1 LGQVQ
6 AGLRKKPKRK
16 TTSVIMQPPNR
27 AAGSLGT
34 FAGVFTPS
42 ILTILGIILFLR
54 LGFVVGQSGL
64 GLALVMILLANAI
77 SVLTSFSL
85 AAVATNMRVKGG
97 GDYYLISRTLGLEF
111 GGSIGIVLFLAQSV
125 SVGFY
130 LIGFGEALSVLLP
143 PSLWTSPQLLALY
156 ALLPLFLLAWLGA
169 DWATKFQYVVMAC
182 LVLALGSFFLG
193 GSLKWDMSVA
203 VANWTAPA
211 KSLGFWAVFA
221 VFFPAVTG
229 FTQGVSMSGDLKDP
243 GRSLPLGTFAAVGL
257 SMVVYI
263 LAAVV
268 LAGSLPAN
276 TLQTEYAAMQQVAYG
291 NWLVLIGVIAATL
304 SSAMASFLGAPRI
317 LQSLASDR
325 IFPWLLP
332 FAQGVGPMDNPRRG
346 VLLSAV
352 IALGII
358 GLGQLNAIAPLVSM
372 FFLLSY
378 GLLNYATFYEAR
390 SQSPSFRPTFHWY
403 DYRLSLAG
411 ALTCLGGMLAISPA
425 SGIVAVAILGALYQY
440 LRRTSGPAKWAD
452 SQRSYHL
459 QQVRTHLLAAAQESE
474 HPRHWR
480 PQILA
485 FSDNSKRRPQLLHM
499 AQWLEGGSG
508 LTSVVNI
515 IEGTGFKALRER
527 DEQREV
533 LVKDIQAA
541 GSHAFA
547 LALTAPDL
555 QIGINILL
563 QSYGVGPLQANT
575 VLLHWL
581 ENKGHAGRVSKD
593 PVQNLRTAF
602 RLKHN
607 ILMLN
612 AGESKWKTLV
622 DDNDKQLRIDV
633 WWWGEATSRLMLLLA
648 YLLTR
653 DTFWQD
659 ATINVLGVKQNK
671 AKDSQ
676 GGGLQEVL
684 DNYRVQA
691 ESNWVQAEDA
701 SQIVK
706 YSADASL
713 IFLPF
718 ALRRDEIVDPFGG
731 DLDWL
736 LPRLPVTVLCLAAE
750 DLDLDAEPEEGPA
763 AEAAN
768 ALHAYEDAQNKQ
780 EKMEKEAKRAAS
792 AAEALYEELE
802 SAKRSGGDEEDL
814 AVKQEA
820 YRESA
825 KLLEQANKKAAKARV
840 KTDQARELAEELG
853 ALPSASEN
861 GEETD
866 EQSEAS

>member
-1 LGQVQ
+1 
-6 AGLRKKPKRK
+6 
-16 TTSVIMQPPNR
+16 
-27 AAGSLGT
+27 
-34 FAGVFTPS
+34 
-42 ILTILGIILFLR
+42 
-54 LGFVVGQSGL
+54 
-64 GLALVMILLANAI
+64 
-77 SVLTSFSL
+77 
-85 AAVATNMRVKGG
+85 
-97 GDYYLISRTLGLEF
+97 
-111 GGSIGIVLFLAQSV
+111 
-125 SVGFY
+125 
-130 LIGFGEALSVLLP
+130 
-143 PSLWTSPQLLALY
+143 
-156 ALLPLFLLAWLGA
+156 
-169 DWATKFQYVVMAC
+169 
-182 LVLALGSFFLG
+182 
-193 GSLKWDMSVA
+193 
-203 VANWTAPA
+203 
-211 KSLGFWAVFA
+211 
-221 VFFPAVTG
+221 
-229 FTQGVSMSGDLKDP
+229 
-243 GRSLPLGTFAAVGL
+243 
-257 SMVVYI
+257 
-263 LAAVV
+263 
-268 LAGSLPAN
+268 
-276 TLQTEYAAMQQVAYG
+276 
-291 NWLVLIGVIAATL
+291 
-304 SSAMASFLGAPRI
+304 
-317 LQSLASDR
+317 
-325 IFPWLLP
+325 
-332 FAQGVGPMDNPRRG
+332 
-346 VLLSAV
+346 
-352 IALGII
+352 
-358 GLGQLNAIAPLVSM
+358 
-372 FFLLSY
+372 
-378 GLLNYATFYEAR
+378 
-390 SQSPSFRPTFHWY
+390 
-403 DYRLSLAG
+403 
-411 ALTCLGGMLAISPA
+411 
-425 SGIVAVAILGALYQY
+425 
-440 LRRTSGPAKWAD
+440 
-452 SQRSYHL
+452 
-459 QQVRTHLLAAAQESE
+459 
-474 HPRHWR
+474 
-480 PQILA
+480 
-485 FSDNSKRRPQLLHM
+485 
-499 AQWLEGGSG
+499 
-508 LTSVVNI
+508 
-515 IEGTGFKALRER
+515 
-527 DEQREV
+527 
-533 LVKDIQAA
+533 
-541 GSHAFA
+541 
-547 LALTAPDL
+547 
-555 QIGINILL
+555 
-563 QSYGVGPLQANT
+563 
-575 VLLHWL
+575 
-581 ENKGHAGRVSKD
+581 VSKD

>member
-1 LGQVQ
+1 
-6 AGLRKKPKRK
+6 
-16 TTSVIMQPPNR
+16 
-27 AAGSLGT
+27 
-34 FAGVFTPS
+34 
-42 ILTILGIILFLR
+42 
-54 LGFVVGQSGL
+54 
-64 GLALVMILLANAI
+64 
-77 SVLTSFSL
+77 
-85 AAVATNMRVKGG
+85 
-97 GDYYLISRTLGLEF
+97 
-111 GGSIGIVLFLAQSV
+111 
-125 SVGFY
+125 
-130 LIGFGEALSVLLP
+130 
-143 PSLWTSPQLLALY
+143 
-156 ALLPLFLLAWLGA
+156 
-169 DWATKFQYVVMAC
+169 
-182 LVLALGSFFLG
+182 
-193 GSLKWDMSVA
+193 
-203 VANWTAPA
+203 
-211 KSLGFWAVFA
+211 
-221 VFFPAVTG
+221 
-229 FTQGVSMSGDLKDP
+229 
-243 GRSLPLGTFAAVGL
+243 
-257 SMVVYI
+257 
-263 LAAVV
+263 
-268 LAGSLPAN
+268 
-276 TLQTEYAAMQQVAYG
+276 
-291 NWLVLIGVIAATL
+291 
-304 SSAMASFLGAPRI
+304 
-317 LQSLASDR
+317 
-325 IFPWLLP
+325 
-332 FAQGVGPMDNPRRG
+332 
-346 VLLSAV
+346 
-352 IALGII
+352 
-358 GLGQLNAIAPLVSM
+358 M